1 MKLFVRIIFLCTLL
15 SLSSSAL
22 SSSASLSAGNKDGI
36 EVKRERVFTGKS
48 LYGFMNGGADLYL
61 EYGVEKLTT
70 RELVYLGEEYTLDI
84 YEMPT
89 PEDAFGIYSI
99 HVFKCIQADVN
110 NKINCLSS
118 YQLQTV
124 VGNCYVSLVFISG
137 SEKAK
142 TNANELILQYTSDI
156 EGEKIVFPEQISI
169 SGAYSGVLKFLRGS
183 ISLSGAQFSLSTLLQ
198 GVPFTGV
205 WLVPTEKEDEN
216 RALILFENTETMTSI
231 REKIDSSDII
241 DSAETWLFI
250 RCKEPKKPTN
260 NSSPFGF

>member
-15 SLSSSAL
+15 SL

-36 EVKRERVFTGKS
+36 EVKRERVFTGKG

-70 RELVYLGEEYTLDI
+70 RELVYQGEEYTLDI

-99 HVFKCIQADVN
+99 HVFKCIQADLN
-110 NKINCLSS
+110 DEINCLST

-142 TNANELILQYTSDI
+142 TNANKLLLQYTSDI
-156 EGEKIVFPEQISI
+156 EGEKIVFPEQIPV
-169 SGAYSGVLKFLRGS
+169 SGTYSGVLKFLRGP
-183 ISLSGAQFSLSTLLQ
+183 ISLSSAQFSLSTLLQ
-198 GVPFTGV
+198 GVSFKGV
-205 WLVPTEKEDEN
+205 WLSPTEKEEEN
-216 RALILFENTETMTSI
+216 QALILFENTETMISF
-231 REKIDSSDII
+231 REKIAPSDII
-241 DSAETWLFI
+241 NSAEAWLFI
-250 RCKEPKKPTN
+250 KRKEPKKPAN